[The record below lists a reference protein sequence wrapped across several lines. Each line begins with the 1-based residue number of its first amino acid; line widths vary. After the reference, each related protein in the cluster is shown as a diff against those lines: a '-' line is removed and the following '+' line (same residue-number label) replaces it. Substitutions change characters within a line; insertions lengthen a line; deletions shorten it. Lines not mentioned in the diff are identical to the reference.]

1 MHPAEKV
8 PVNRR
13 PVIFIAGPMAGKPY
27 FNRDEF
33 YFAAKQLDDLDFI
46 VLNPAIFPDGLRHG
60 QYMKMTLA
68 MLKQADAIYL
78 LNEWETS
85 KGARAGVDVLRA
97 VAGCGQ
103 RHHYPATV
111 TAFHTVNRA
120 SARFIYALFNI
131 ADKNLI
137 TNNRQYQIHQKC

>member
-1 MHPAEKV
+1 MNNPMHPAEKV

-85 KGARAGVDVLRA
+85 KGARAEAIRA
-97 VAGCGQ
+97 RELGLMFYGQ
-103 RHHYPATV
+103 SLDTV
-111 TAFHTVNRA
+111 KG
-120 SARFIYALFNI
+120 I
-131 ADKNLI
+131 I
-137 TNNRQYQIHQKC
+137 TLQQ